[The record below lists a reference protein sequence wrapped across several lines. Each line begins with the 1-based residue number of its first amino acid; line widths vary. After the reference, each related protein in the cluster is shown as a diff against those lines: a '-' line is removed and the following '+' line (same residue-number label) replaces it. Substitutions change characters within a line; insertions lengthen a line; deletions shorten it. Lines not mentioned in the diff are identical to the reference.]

1 MAFPVWGL
9 IAMMVFHAVAV
20 DNALAS
26 DSESTPAQT
35 VEGVA
40 AKQLPSV
47 EDTDLLKSPLPRP
60 AMEGSIGASEAAQ
73 NAQCRWLGTRIVS
86 LLSRDDAMTA
96 RDFNPFYQR
105 FGCPQEHL
113 SEAFGCVVGG
123 AEQNQGEELASRV
136 DRCWA
141 DPVAGLQPKESLGDA
156 EPKDDGQ
163 EGKNDQEDPAEDEKE
178 PASGGT

>member
-9 IAMMVFHAVAV
+9 IAIMVCYAAAV

-26 DSESTPAQT
+26 DSESAPALP
-35 VEGVA
+35 VEGEVT
-40 AKQLPSV
+40 KQLPSA

-96 RDFNPFYQR
+96 KDFNPFYQR

-123 AEQNQGEELASRV
+123 AERNQGEELASRV

-141 DPVAGLQPKESLGDA
+141 DPVAGLQPKEPLEDV
-156 EPKDDGQ
+156 EPKDNGQ
-163 EGKNDQEDPAEDEKE
+163 ESTNDQQGPAEDPEE
-178 PASGGT
+178 SASGGT